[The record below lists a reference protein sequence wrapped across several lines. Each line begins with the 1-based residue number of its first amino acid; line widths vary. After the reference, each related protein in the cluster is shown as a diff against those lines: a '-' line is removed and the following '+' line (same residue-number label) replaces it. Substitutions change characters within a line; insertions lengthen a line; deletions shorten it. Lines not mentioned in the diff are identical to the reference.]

1 MHDIL
6 YLVLCH
12 VWLTWLNQGAF
23 DGENLFEGGMILKYI
38 YMYIIQLRVPNIL
51 VDRVPYWK
59 IQEVKIEI
67 SVCYSMHLVLLSN
80 SSISV

>member
-1 MHDIL
+1 M
-6 YLVLCH
+6 V
-12 VWLTWLNQGAF
+12 
-23 DGENLFEGGMILKYI
+23 GGMILKYI

-51 VDRVPYWK
+51 VDRVPHWK
-59 IQEVKIEI
+59 IQKVKIEI

>member
-1 MHDIL
+1 MIKIRVHL
-6 YLVLCH
+6 MV
-12 VWLTWLNQGAF
+12 
-23 DGENLFEGGMILKYI
+23 GGMILKYI

-67 SVCYSMHLVLLSN
+67 SVCYSMHLVLLFN

>member
-1 MHDIL
+1 M
-6 YLVLCH
+6 V
-12 VWLTWLNQGAF
+12 
-23 DGENLFEGGMILKYI
+23 GGMILKYT

-59 IQEVKIEI
+59 IQVKIEI
-67 SVCYSMHLVLLSN
+67 SVCYSMHLVLLFN

>member
-1 MHDIL
+1 M
-6 YLVLCH
+6 V
-12 VWLTWLNQGAF
+12 
-23 DGENLFEGGMILKYI
+23 GGMILKYI

-67 SVCYSMHLVLLSN
+67 SVFGFV
-80 SSISV
+80 I

>member
-1 MHDIL
+1 MIKIKVHL
-6 YLVLCH
+6 
-12 VWLTWLNQGAF
+12 
-23 DGENLFEGGMILKYI
+23 ILKYI

-51 VDRVPYWK
+51 VDREPYWK

-67 SVCYSMHLVLLSN
+67 SACYSMHLVLLFN

>member
-1 MHDIL
+1 MIKIKVHL
-6 YLVLCH
+6 MV
-12 VWLTWLNQGAF
+12 
-23 DGENLFEGGMILKYI
+23 GGMILKYI

-59 IQEVKIEI
+59 IQVKIEI
-67 SVCYSMHLVLLSN
+67 SVCYSMHLVLLFN